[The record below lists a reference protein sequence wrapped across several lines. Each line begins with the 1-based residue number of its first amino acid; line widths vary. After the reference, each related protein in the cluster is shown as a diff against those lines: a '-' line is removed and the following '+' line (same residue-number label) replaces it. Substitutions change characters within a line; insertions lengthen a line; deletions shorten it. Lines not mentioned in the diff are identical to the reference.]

1 MFVRQFIPCTL
12 AELAEALACPWRGA
26 GETRLR
32 QVAPLELAGAE
43 ALVFVRDVNFLPA
56 LAHSNAAAVVLKPE
70 WAAATDKPCLL
81 SDNPYA
87 TFCQAVELLRPYAW
101 PQSPGIHPTAV
112 IHPTAKLGVGCLIGA
127 YVVIEAEA
135 EIGDQVAIGSQ
146 SFIGYRARIGAGS
159 MLWPQVVIGDHSE
172 IGGDCRLQSGV
183 VIGGDGFGYLP
194 HGQGFQRVPQVGRV
208 IIGQRVDIGANT
220 TIDRGGLGDTRIG
233 DDVKLDNLIQ
243 IGHHVQIGNGTIM
256 AACVGVS
263 GSTTIGAQCR
273 IGGGVGINGH
283 IHIADKVQITGM
295 TMVTKSLTTV
305 GESYSSGSS
314 AEVSSQWR
322 KNAVRVRHLDAMARR
337 LQALEKDL
345 AHIKETYFG
354 TDADI

>member
-1 MFVRQFIPCTL
+1 
-12 AELAEALACPWRGA
+12 
-26 GETRLR
+26 
-32 QVAPLELAGAE
+32 VAPLETATAE
-43 ALVFVRDVNFLPA
+43 SLVFVREQNFLPA
-56 LAHSNAAAVVLKPE
+56 LAQSAAAAVVLKPE
-70 WAAATDKPCLL
+70 WADATDKPCLF

-101 PQSPGIHPTAV
+101 PQTPSIHPTAL
-112 IHPTAKLGVGCLIGA
+112 IHPTARLGEGCVIGP
-127 YVVIEAEA
+127 YVVIEAEV
-135 EIGDQVAIGSQ
+135 EIGDQVAIGSH
-146 SFIGYRARIGAGS
+146 SFVGYRARIGCGS
-159 MLWPQVVIGDHSE
+159 MLWPQVVIGDHCE
-172 IGGDCRLQSGV
+172 IGSDCRLQSGV

-194 HGQGFQRVPQVGRV
+194 QDQGFQRVPQVGRV

-220 TIDRGGLGDTRIG
+220 TIDRGGLGDTCIG

-243 IGHHVQIGNGTIM
+243 IGHHVQIGHGTIM

-283 IHIADKVQITGM
+283 IHIADRVQITGM
-295 TMVTKSLTTV
+295 TMVTKSLTAV

-314 AEVSSQWR
+314 AEPSSQWR
-322 KNAVRVRHLDAMARR
+322 KNAVRLRHLDAMARR

-345 AHIKETYFG
+345 AQIKETHFG